1 MASNSGEGIQGFV
14 LKGVT
19 SLNRNELG
27 RGAYGK
33 VYAIKYCQTIC
44 AAKEVHS
51 ILIEGVGE
59 AERRLTIDS
68 FLRVDNVACYVI
80 LTSYSS

>member
-1 MASNSGEGIQGFV
+1 MASGGSMQGFV

-19 SLNRNELG
+19 SLNRKELG

-33 VYAIKYCQTIC
+33 VYAVKYCQAVC
-44 AAKEVHS
+44 AAKEIHS
-51 ILIEGVGE
+51 ILIEDVGE
-59 AERRLTIDS
+59 TERRLIIES
-68 FLRVDNVACYVI
+68 FFGSVNNVACYVI